1 MATKIM
7 IIAGEA
13 SGDLHGGKL
22 VSALVKKQSDI
33 NIFGVGGDNMKA
45 AGMNLIYHVEDLAFM
60 GFTEVVKHLGDI
72 RKVFNALVTAAVEQ
86 QPDVVVLIDYPGFN
100 LRLGKKLKALG
111 FRIFYFIAPQV
122 WAWHQSRAKKMAAFI
137 DRMAVIFD
145 FEVEFFSKYGIDARF
160 VGHPLVDGLKSKMS
174 REEFFAKINLAP
186 ETEILGLFPGSRNQE
201 IEQLL
206 PIMLETARRVR
217 NKYPRLV
224 IAISRADT
232 IDDDKIQERLIGFDG
247 CVVIKNAAYDLMAHA
262 RAAMVASGTATLET
276 AGFQTPFVLLY
287 KVSPLSYFIGKRVVK
302 IPFIGLVNIVA
313 GREIVKEFI
322 QENASAD
329 FIIADIEQCLFD
341 ENFRRQ
347 QIKALEKIKEK
358 LGAPGASDKTA
369 ALILEMTPSKTS

>member
-122 WAWHQSRAKKMAAFI
+122 WAWHQSRAKKW
-137 DRMAVIFD
+137 
-145 FEVEFFSKYGIDARF
+145 
-160 VGHPLVDGLKSKMS
+160 
-174 REEFFAKINLAP
+174 
-186 ETEILGLFPGSRNQE
+186 
-201 IEQLL
+201 
-206 PIMLETARRVR
+206 RR
-217 NKYPRLV
+217 
-224 IAISRADT
+224 
-232 IDDDKIQERLIGFDG
+232 
-247 CVVIKNAAYDLMAHA
+247 
-262 RAAMVASGTATLET
+262 
-276 AGFQTPFVLLY
+276 
-287 KVSPLSYFIGKRVVK
+287 LS
-302 IPFIGLVNIVA
+302 IVW
-313 GREIVKEFI
+313 
-322 QENASAD
+322 Q
-329 FIIADIEQCLFD
+329 
-341 ENFRRQ
+341 
-347 QIKALEKIKEK
+347 
-358 LGAPGASDKTA
+358 
-369 ALILEMTPSKTS
+369 